1 MASLAENKK
10 RQYSFGDVIVDRGT
24 FCVIREGQA
33 RRLAPRAF
41 DLLIYLME
49 NADRVIEKRELFER
63 VWKESFVTD
72 SALTQAIKEVRRAI
86 GDEADAPHYIMTIP
100 KRGYRFIAPVNALPE
115 EPPDLIVERHSSWR
129 VAVDEIEEPDCNS
142 AQLPTIAR
150 PRIIDDRRQIE
161 RWRTLKRTLVALS
174 ALGLAIAVFAG
185 VLLIRDRTKHI
196 DPSPGVHSIAVL
208 PFKPISAEARDEVLE
223 LGIADNLIIRLS
235 TVQQIAVRPT
245 SAVRK
250 YATLEQDPVAAG
262 RELNAE
268 AVLDGS
274 VQRIGNRIRVTA
286 RLLRVGDGRALWAG
300 EFDEQSQDMLLL
312 QDSISHAVAMA
323 LLPRLSGEERARLA
337 RRYTQ
342 DPQAYELYQKGRY
355 FWNKRTQDDLGKAIG
370 YFNEAIARD
379 PNYALAYSGLAD
391 SYALSALYT
400 GLLSRD
406 SFLKARSASDKALGI
421 DPTLAEAQATRAYV
435 KYYYEWDWAGAEV
448 EFKRAIEMNP
458 NYATAHQWYGEYL
471 FFMERFDESLAQL
484 NRARELDPLSL
495 VINTELGSPYF
506 YMRQYDRAAGMY
518 RKALDMDPN
527 FRLAGYC
534 VALCYGQ
541 QGMYNEAIAALGGG
555 RSVDAEVGYYF
566 GVSGMRKEA
575 HEMLDRLMRTYGEQY
590 YSPYLISKVH
600 VGLGEKDDAFAWL
613 QKACENRD
621 ERIVMLKV
629 DPDFDSLRS
638 DLRFLELLRR
648 VGLDS
653 N

>member
-1 MASLAENKK
+1 MASLDSPKPH
-10 RQYSFGDVIVDRGT
+10 RYSFDDVVVDLEQFRVFKQG
-24 FCVIREGQA
+24 EA
-33 RRLAPRAF
+33 RTLAPRAF
-41 DLLIYLME
+41 DLLVYLIE
-49 NADRVIEKRELFER
+49 NGDRVIEKQEMFDR
-63 VWKESFVTD
+63 VWKETFVTD
-72 SALTQAIKEVRRAI
+72 NALTQTIKEVRRAI
-86 GDEADAPHYIMTIP
+86 GDDADAPRYIVTVP
-100 KRGYRFIAPVNALPE
+100 KRGYRFIANLNLLE
-115 EPPDLIVERHSSWR
+115 DEGEHLILERHSSWR
-129 VAVDEIEEPDCNS
+129 VTVEESGGPESESVEGQTVLADTINTHTLSS
-142 AQLPTIAR
+142 AARRILKAPVIAGCAMLAFAALAG
-150 PRIIDDRRQIE
+150 I
-161 RWRTLKRTLVALS
+161 LLVKDKAKHKEN
-174 ALGLAIAVFAG
+174 GTG
-185 VLLIRDRTKHI
+185 VR
-196 DPSPGVHSIAVL
+196 SIAVL
-208 PFKPISAEARDEVLE
+208 PFKPISAEARDEFLE
-223 LGIADNLIIRLS
+223 LGIADNLITRLS
-235 TVQQIAVRPT
+235 NIEQVAVRPT

-250 YATLEQDPVAAG
+250 YATLELDPIAAG

-274 VQRIGNRIRVTA
+274 VQRIDNRIRVTA
-286 RLLRVGDGRALWAG
+286 RLLRVDDGRALWAG
-300 EFDEQSQDMLLL
+300 EFNEQERDIFTLE
-312 QDSISHAVAMA
+312 DSISRSVALA
-323 LLPRLSGEERARLA
+323 LAPRLAGTEKDRVAK
-337 RRYTQ
+337 RYTQ
-342 DPQAYELYQKGRY
+342 DPEAYELYEKGRY

-400 GLLSRD
+400 GLRSRD
-406 SFLKARSASDKALGI
+406 SLLEARSASEKALDI
-421 DPTLAEAQATRAYV
+421 DPTLAQAQATRAYV
-435 KYYYEWDWAGAEV
+435 KYYYEWDWAGAEL

-575 HEMLDRLMRTYGEQY
+575 HEMLDRLMQTYGEQY

-613 QKACENRD
+613 RKACENRD

-648 VGLDS
+648 VGLA
-653 N
+653 